1 MEYLKKM
8 KYGNTIVDLLQDNY
22 DNILDEYNNFVKNFD
37 DNLASNTK
45 KDYNYED
52 WKNEYYNVCALCE
65 DEDLGGNVNNINY
78 FKKYDYWY
86 GYSENKKNNISWET
100 ILIFH
105 KGKNFIH
112 PTFYG
117 KNYFMKTYRL
127 LRKFKNIK
135 RVTIAKLFP
144 MSTIPLHIGDNNL
157 QKIHLGLKI
166 PQGDV
171 KFKVDGVILN
181 WEDGKCFKFDDSNPH
196 MAWNNS
202 NSSRVVL
209 IVDIEK

>member
-1 MEYLKKM
+1 M

-37 DNLASNTK
+37 DNLISNTK
-45 KDYNYED
+45 KDHNYED
-52 WKNEYYNVCALCE
+52 WKNEYHNVCALCE
-65 DEDLGGNVNNINY
+65 DEDLSTNVNNINY
-78 FKKYDYWY
+78 FKKHDYWY
-86 GYSENKKNNISWET
+86 GYSENEKNDTSWET
-100 ILIFH
+100 ILIFY
-105 KGKNFIH
+105 KGKSFIH

-117 KNYFMKTYRL
+117 KNYFMKTHRL

-135 RVTIAKLFP
+135 RVTIANLFP
-144 MSTIPLHIGDNNL
+144 MSTIPLHIGDINL

-171 KFKVDGVILN
+171 KFKVDGDILN
-181 WEDGKCFKFDDSNPH
+181 WEDGKCFIFDDSNPH